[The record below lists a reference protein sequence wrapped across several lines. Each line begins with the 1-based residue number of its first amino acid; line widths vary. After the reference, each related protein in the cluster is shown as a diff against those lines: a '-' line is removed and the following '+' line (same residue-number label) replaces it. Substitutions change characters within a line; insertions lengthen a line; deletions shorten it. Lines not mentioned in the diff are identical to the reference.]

1 MFNHILV
8 SSALWTAT
16 GAGLMFWGLSQTYP
30 SPSKFYGFGA
40 GAIASTIGVILSY
53 PAMKKTERG
62 VLRQETQDTI
72 FDIGEAAII
81 ERYKQAVF
89 PSPRMPDLNIYNHVL
104 SLFPDQETEDKPPI
118 VPFNS
123 ILDRGV
129 GICLFGDSGSGKSSA
144 AKYLIGL
151 ASQGSE
157 IKLIVCDPHFDGGG
171 DWGPDTLII
180 DDYDLILRTL
190 RASLDELDRRKAQ
203 RKQGVKSFP
212 KLVFIWDE
220 WPSVRVA
227 AKRAKLDICEE
238 AVIRLGSE
246 CRKYD
251 MLSIFCSQSGNT
263 KAMGLEGMGDFL
275 QNFSLIRLG
284 KISTKHAKNLPDQ
297 RVLSCLQTAG
307 YPCLVDDDLSVHPTH
322 GNYQQFKNGQPPQN
336 LLPVRTVPITLD
348 EILGDA
354 EPVYR
359 SEETPKQSPATAT
372 TSPSFDIKKLDKKP
386 ESNQIINGVE
396 FLPEMIEILELAK
409 QNGELSIRQAYKSG
423 AGQRLKL
430 SSESTFLVF
439 EKFIEARLGKIEN
452 RQIGGAIQV
461 IFIPV

>member
-1 MFNHILV
+1 MSNPILV

-16 GAGLMFWGLSQTYP
+16 GAGLMFWGLSQPYP
-30 SPSKFYGFGA
+30 SPNKFYGFGA

-53 PAMKKTERG
+53 PAMKQTERT
-62 VLRQETQDTI
+62 VLRQDTADQI

-89 PSPRMPDLNIYNHVL
+89 PTPRMPDMNIYNHVL
-104 SLFPDQETEDKPPI
+104 GMFPEEQAIDSPPI

-157 IKLIVCDPHFDGGG
+157 IKLIVCDPHYDGGG
-171 DWGPDTLII
+171 DWGNDTLII
-180 DDYDLILRTL
+180 DDYDLILRCL
-190 RASLDELDRRKAQ
+190 RASLVELDRRKAQ

-284 KISTKHAKNLPDQ
+284 KISIKHAKNLPDQ
-297 RVLSCLQTAG
+297 RVLNCLQTAG
-307 YPCLVDDDLSVHPTH
+307 YPCLVDDDLSIHPTH
-322 GNYQQFKNGQPPQN
+322 GNYQQFKNGQPPLN

-348 EILGDA
+348 EILGD
-354 EPVYR
+354 EISVER
-359 SEETPKQSPATAT
+359 EQEKPKSSQ
-372 TSPSFDIKKLDKKP
+372 TSPSFDIRKLEKKP
-386 ESNQIINGVE
+386 ENNSNPDDINRRKFE
-396 FLPEMIEILELAK
+396 AITSYCQRK
-409 QNGELSIRQAYKSG
+409 GETTARKIQQGKLLSDEYKLDSNFIKYALDMLSEQG
-423 AGQRLKL
+423 LITLDK
-430 SSESTFLVF
+430 SSEDWIVCWVV
-439 EKFIEARLGKIEN
+439 G
-452 RQIGGAIQV
+452 
-461 IFIPV
+461 

>member
-1 MFNHILV
+1 MVNPILI

-16 GAGLMFWGLSQTYP
+16 GTLGMVWGLSQPYP
-30 SPSKFYGFGA
+30 SPNKFYGFGM
-40 GAIASTIGVILSY
+40 GALAASIGCFLSY
-53 PAMKKTERG
+53 PAMKRSERST
-62 VLRQETQDTI
+62 LRQDTADAV
-72 FDIGEAAII
+72 FDIGEAAVI
-81 ERYKQAVF
+81 ERYKQIAF
-89 PSPRMPDLNIYNHVL
+89 PSPRMPDLNIHNHILGMMPEDV
-104 SLFPDQETEDKPPI
+104 QEVEDKPPI
-118 VPFNS
+118 IPFDS

-157 IKLIVCDPHFDGGG
+157 IKLIVCDPHYDGGG
-171 DWGPDTLII
+171 DWGNDTLII
-180 DDYDLILRTL
+180 DDYPTILKCL
-190 RASLDELDRRKAQ
+190 QWSLNELDRRKSL
-203 RKQGVKSFP
+203 RKQGVKQFP

-284 KISTKHAKNLPDQ
+284 KISVKHAKNLPDQ
-297 RVLSCLQTAG
+297 RVLNCLQSVG

-322 GNYQQFKNGQPPQN
+322 GNYQQFKNGQPPLN

-348 EILGDA
+348 ELLGEQA
-354 EPVYR
+354 YVEREP
-359 SEETPKQSPATAT
+359 STPKQPPKASPN
-372 TSPSFDIKKLDKKP
+372 SPSFDIRKLEKKP
-386 ESNQIINGVE
+386 ENDSNPDDRFMQI
-396 FLPEMIEILELAK
+396 LAFCK
-409 QNGELSIRQAYKSG
+409 GKDSVSVRDIQRSSIGRD
-423 AGQRLKL
+423 L
-430 SSESTFLVF
+430 SSDAVKYAFQWLVDRGYGTIS
-439 EKFIEARLGKIEN
+439 EEQTRGSVSV
-452 RQIGGAIQV
+452 R
-461 IFIPV
+461 FIPN

>member
-1 MFNHILV
+1 MSNLLSI
-8 SSALWTAT
+8 SSALWLGT
-16 GAGLMFWGLSQTYP
+16 GTLGAIWGLSHPYP
-30 SPSKFYGFGA
+30 SPNKFYGFGVGALA
-40 GAIASTIGVILSY
+40 GIIGTVLSY
-53 PAMKKTERG
+53 PAMKRSERKII
-62 VLRQETQDTI
+62 RQDTADQI
-72 FDIGEAAII
+72 FDIGEAAIV

-89 PSPRMPDLNIYNHVL
+89 PSPKMPDLNIYNHVL
-104 SLFPDQETEDKPPI
+104 SLFPEQETEDRPPI
-118 VPFNS
+118 VPFDS

-157 IKLIVCDPHFDGGG
+157 IKLIVADPHFDGGG
-171 DWGPDTLII
+171 DWGGDTLII
-180 DDYDLILRTL
+180 DDYDLILKTL

-203 RKQGVKSFP
+203 RKQGIKQFS

-227 AKRAKLDICEE
+227 AKNAKSNICEE

-246 CRKYD
+246 CRKYE

-297 RVLSCLQTAG
+297 RVLNCLQNTG

-322 GNYQQFKNGQPPQN
+322 GNYQQFRNGQPPQN
-336 LLPVRTVPITLD
+336 LLPVRTIPITLD
-348 EILGDA
+348 EILGD
-354 EPVYR
+354 EISVER
-359 SEETPKQSPATAT
+359 EQETPKQSPKTSVP
-372 TSPSFDIKKLDKKP
+372 SPSFDIKKLVKKP
-386 ESNQIINGVE
+386 ENDSNPDDKFMQI
-396 FLPEMIEILELAK
+396 LAFCQGK
-409 QNGELSIRQAYKSG
+409 ESVSVRDV
-423 AGQRLKL
+423 QRSSVGRDL
-430 SSESTFLVF
+430 SSDAIKYGF
-439 EKFIEARLGKIEN
+439 EWLEN
-452 RQIGGAIQV
+452 NGYGTVTKEQTGGTV
-461 IFIPV
+461 RVSFTPF

>member
-1 MFNHILV
+1 MFNPILI

-16 GAGLMFWGLSQTYP
+16 GAVGMFWGLSQPYP
-30 SPSKFYGFGA
+30 SANKFYGFGM

-62 VLRQETQDTI
+62 VLRQDTADQI

-89 PSPRMPDLNIYNHVL
+89 PSPKMPDLNIYNHVL
-104 SLFPDQETEDKPPI
+104 GMFPDEQAIDSPPI

-157 IKLIVCDPHFDGGG
+157 IKLIVADPHFDGGG
-171 DWGPDTLII
+171 DWGQDTLII
-180 DDYDLILRTL
+180 DDYQMILKTL
-190 RASLDELDRRKAQ
+190 RAALDELDNRKVQ
-203 RKQGVKSFP
+203 RKQGVKQFP

-284 KISTKHAKNLPDQ
+284 KISIKHAKNLPDQ
-297 RVLSCLQTAG
+297 RVLSCLQNTG

-322 GNYQQFKNGQPPQN
+322 GNYTQFKNGQPPQN
-336 LLPVRTVPITLD
+336 LLPVRTVPVSLD
-348 EILGDA
+348 EILGERITTRPES
-354 EPVYR
+354 EP
-359 SEETPKQSPATAT
+359 PKQPPKSSQP
-372 TSPSFDIKKLDKKP
+372 SPSFDIRKLDKKP
-386 ESNQIINGVE
+386 ENDSNPDDKFMQI
-396 FLPEMIEILELAK
+396 LAFCQGK
-409 QNGELSIRQAYKSG
+409 ESVSVRDIQRATVG
-423 AGQRLKL
+423 ANL
-430 SSESTFLVF
+430 SSDAVKYAF
-439 EKFIEARLGKIEN
+439 EWLENNGFGTVTIEN
-452 RQIGGAIQV
+452 GRGGTRV
-461 IFIPV
+461 LFTPN

>member
-1 MFNHILV
+1 MSNLTI
-8 SSALWTAT
+8 SSAIWLGT
-16 GAGLMFWGLSQTYP
+16 GTLGAIWGLSQPYP
-30 SPSKFYGFGA
+30 SPNKFYGFGV
-40 GAIASTIGVILSY
+40 GAIAGIIGTSLTY
-53 PAMKKTERG
+53 PAMKSSERTII
-62 VLRQETQDTI
+62 RQDTCDQI

-89 PSPRMPDLNIYNHVL
+89 PSPKMPDLNIYNHVL
-104 SLFPDQETEDKPPI
+104 GMFPEQETEDRPPI
-118 VPFNS
+118 IPFDS

-151 ASQGSE
+151 ASQGTE
-157 IKLIVCDPHFDGGG
+157 IKLIVADPHYDGSG
-171 DWGPDTLII
+171 DWGNDTLII
-180 DDYDLILRTL
+180 DDYDLILKTL
-190 RASLDELDRRKAQ
+190 RAALDELDNRKKL
-203 RKQGVKSFP
+203 RKQGVKQFP

-284 KISTKHAKNLPDQ
+284 KISIKHAKNLPDQ

-307 YPCLVDDDLSVHPTH
+307 YPCLVDDDLSIHPTH
-322 GNYQQFKNGQPPQN
+322 GNYTQFRNGQPPQN
-336 LLPVRTVPITLD
+336 LLPVRTIPITLD

-359 SEETPKQSPATAT
+359 SEETPKQPPKTAT
-372 TSPSFDIKKLDKKP
+372 TSPSFDIRKLDKKTENDSNP
-386 ESNQIINGVE
+386 DDKFMQILAFCQGKESVSVRDIQRSSIGSN
-396 FLPEMIEILELAK
+396 
-409 QNGELSIRQAYKSG
+409 LSADAVKY
-423 AGQRLKL
+423 AFQRLEEMGHGTVA
-430 SSESTFLVF
+430 SE
-439 EKFIEARLGKIEN
+439 R
-452 RQIGGAIQV
+452 IGGSV
-461 IFIPV
+461 RVSFTPF

>member
-1 MFNHILV
+1 MSNLTI
-8 SSALWTAT
+8 SSAIWLGT
-16 GAGLMFWGLSQTYP
+16 GTLGAIWGLSQPYP
-30 SPSKFYGFGA
+30 SPNKFYGFGV
-40 GAIASTIGVILSY
+40 GAIAGIIGTSLTY
-53 PAMKKTERG
+53 PAMKSSERTII
-62 VLRQETQDTI
+62 RQDTSDRI
-72 FDIGEAAII
+72 FDIGEAAVI

-89 PSPRMPDLNIYNHVL
+89 PSPKMPDLNIYNHVL
-104 SLFPDQETEDKPPI
+104 GMFPGEEPEDKPPI
-118 VPFNS
+118 VAFNS

-157 IKLIVCDPHFDGGG
+157 IKLIVADPHFDGGN

-180 DDYDLILRTL
+180 DDYDLILKTL
-190 RASLDELDRRKAQ
+190 RASLDELDNRKKL
-203 RKQGVKSFP
+203 RKQGVKQFS
-212 KLVFIWDE
+212 KLVFIFDE

-227 AKRAKLDICEE
+227 AKNAKSNICEE

-284 KISTKHAKNLPDQ
+284 KISIKHAKNLPDQ
-297 RVLSCLQTAG
+297 RVLNCLQNTG
-307 YPCLVDDDLSVHPTH
+307 YPCLVDDDLSIHPTH
-322 GNYQQFKNGQPPQN
+322 GNYTQFKNGQPPQN

-348 EILGDA
+348 EILEDT

-359 SEETPKQSPATAT
+359 SEETPKQPPKTAT
-372 TSPSFDIKKLDKKP
+372 TSPSFDIRKLVKKP
-386 ESNQIINGVE
+386 DSNQIINGVE

-452 RQIGGAIQV
+452 RQIGGANQV

>member
-1 MFNHILV
+1 MSDPLTI
-8 SSALWTAT
+8 SSLLWTAT
-16 GAGLMFWGLSQTYP
+16 GAGLMCWGISQPYP
-30 SPSKFYGFGA
+30 SPNKFYGFGA
-40 GAIASTIGVILSY
+40 GAIASTIGTVLSY
-53 PAMKKTERG
+53 PAMKRSERK
-62 VLRQETQDTI
+62 VIRQDTSDRI

-89 PSPRMPDLNIYNHVL
+89 PTPRMPDLNIYNHVL
-104 SLFPDQETEDKPPI
+104 GLFPEQETEDRPPV

-157 IKLIVCDPHFDGGG
+157 IKLIVCDPHFDGGN

-180 DDYDLILRTL
+180 DDYDLILKTL
-190 RASLDELDRRKAQ
+190 RAALDELDRRKAQ
-203 RKQGVKSFP
+203 RKQGVKQFS
-212 KLVFIWDE
+212 KLVFIFDE

-227 AKRAKLDICEE
+227 AKNAKSNICEE

-246 CRKYD
+246 CRKYE

-297 RVLSCLQTAG
+297 RVLSCLQTAA
-307 YPCLVDDDLSVHPTH
+307 YPCLVDDDLSIHPTH
-322 GNYQQFKNGQPPQN
+322 GNYTQFKNGQPPQN
-336 LLPVRTVPITLD
+336 LLPVRTIPVSLE
-348 EILGDA
+348 EILGDKVSV
-354 EPVYR
+354 ER
-359 SEETPKQSPATAT
+359 ETETPKQPPKTAT
-372 TSPSFDIKKLDKKP
+372 TSPSFDIRKLDKTP
-386 ESNQIINGVE
+386 ENNSNSDDINRRKFE
-396 FLPEMIEILELAK
+396 AIANYCQRK
-409 QNGELSIRQAYKSG
+409 GETTVRKIQQGKLLSDDYKLDSNFIKYALDMLSEQG
-423 AGQRLKL
+423 LITLNK
-430 SSESTFLVF
+430 SSEDWIVCWVV
-439 EKFIEARLGKIEN
+439 G
-452 RQIGGAIQV
+452 
-461 IFIPV
+461 

>member
-1 MFNHILV
+1 MSNLTI
-8 SSALWTAT
+8 SSAIWLGT
-16 GAGLMFWGLSQTYP
+16 GTLGAIWGLSQPYP
-30 SPSKFYGFGA
+30 SPNKFYGFGVGALA
-40 GAIASTIGVILSY
+40 GIIGTSLTY
-53 PAMKKTERG
+53 PAMKSSERTII
-62 VLRQETQDTI
+62 RQDTSDRI
-72 FDIGEAAII
+72 FDIGEAAVI

-89 PSPRMPDLNIYNHVL
+89 PSPKMPDLNIYNHVL
-104 SLFPDQETEDKPPI
+104 GMFPGEEPEDKPPI
-118 VPFNS
+118 VAFNS

-157 IKLIVCDPHFDGGG
+157 IKLIVADPHFDGGN

-180 DDYDLILRTL
+180 DDYDLILKTL
-190 RASLDELDRRKAQ
+190 RASLDELDNRKKL
-203 RKQGVKSFP
+203 RKQGVKQFS
-212 KLVFIWDE
+212 KLVFIFDE

-227 AKRAKLDICEE
+227 AKNAKSNICEE

-284 KISTKHAKNLPDQ
+284 KISIKHAKNLPDQ
-297 RVLSCLQTAG
+297 RVLNCLQNTG
-307 YPCLVDDDLSVHPTH
+307 YPCLVDDDLSIHPTH
-322 GNYQQFKNGQPPQN
+322 GNYTQFKNGQPPQN

-348 EILGDA
+348 EILEDT

-359 SEETPKQSPATAT
+359 SEETPKQPPKTAT
-372 TSPSFDIKKLDKKP
+372 TSPSFDIRKLVKKP
-386 ESNQIINGVE
+386 DSNQIINGVE

-452 RQIGGAIQV
+452 RQIGGANQV

>member
-1 MFNHILV
+1 MSNLTI
-8 SSALWTAT
+8 SSAIWLGT
-16 GAGLMFWGLSQTYP
+16 GTLGAIWGLSQPYP
-30 SPSKFYGFGA
+30 SPNKFYGFGV
-40 GAIASTIGVILSY
+40 GAIAGIIGTSLTY
-53 PAMKKTERG
+53 PAMKSSERTII
-62 VLRQETQDTI
+62 RQDTCDQI

-89 PSPRMPDLNIYNHVL
+89 PSPKMPDLNIYNHVL
-104 SLFPDQETEDKPPI
+104 GMFPEQETEDRPPI
-118 VPFNS
+118 IPFDS

-151 ASQGSE
+151 ASQGTE
-157 IKLIVCDPHFDGGG
+157 IKLIVADPHYDGSG
-171 DWGPDTLII
+171 DWGNDTLII
-180 DDYDLILRTL
+180 DDYDLILKTL
-190 RASLDELDRRKAQ
+190 RAALDELDNRKKL
-203 RKQGVKSFP
+203 RKQGVKQFP

-297 RVLSCLQTAG
+297 RVLNCLQNTG

-322 GNYQQFKNGQPPQN
+322 GNYQQFKNGQPPLN
-336 LLPVRTVPITLD
+336 LLPVRTIPITLD

-359 SEETPKQSPATAT
+359 SEETPKQPPTTAT
-372 TSPSFDIKKLDKKP
+372 TSPSFDISKLKKTP
-386 ESNQIINGVE
+386 ESNQVINGVE
-396 FLPEMIEILELAK
+396 LQPEWLSIYELAK
-409 QNGELSIRQAYKSG
+409 QNGILSTRDLCRSG
-423 AGQRLKL
+423 IGQRLKL
-430 SSESTFLVF
+430 NSQTARYIFDKLQDASLGTVSENNGSCTFTVS
-439 EKFIEARLGKIEN
+439 
-452 RQIGGAIQV
+452 
-461 IFIPV
+461 

>member
-1 MFNHILV
+1 MSNPLII
-8 SSALWTAT
+8 SSALWIGT
-16 GAGLMFWGLSQTYP
+16 GTIGMLWGLSQPYP
-30 SPSKFYGFGA
+30 SPNKFYGFGM

-53 PAMKKTERG
+53 PAMKRTERK
-62 VLRQETQDTI
+62 VIRQDTADQI

-89 PSPRMPDLNIYNHVL
+89 PSPKMPDLNIYNHVL
-104 SLFPDQETEDKPPI
+104 GMFPDEQAIDSPPI

-157 IKLIVCDPHFDGGG
+157 IKLIVADPHFDGGG
-171 DWGPDTLII
+171 DWGQDTLII
-180 DDYDLILRTL
+180 DDYQMILKTL
-190 RASLDELDRRKAQ
+190 RAALDELDRRKKL

-246 CRKYD
+246 CRKYE

-284 KISTKHAKNLPDQ
+284 KISIKHAKNLPDQ
-297 RVLSCLQTAG
+297 RVLSCLQSAG
-307 YPCLVDDDLSVHPTH
+307 YPCLVDDDLSIHPTH
-322 GNYQQFKNGQPPQN
+322 GNYQQFKNGQPPLN
-336 LLPVRTVPITLD
+336 LLPVRTIPVSLE
-348 EILGDA
+348 EILGA
-354 EPVYR
+354 R
-359 SEETPKQSPATAT
+359 ITA
-372 TSPSFDIKKLDKKP
+372 KP
-386 ESNQIINGVE
+386 ESKPKTQSMSFDLSKPPEPTKSEYPNLSNEQQRIVKFVE
-396 FLPEMIEILELAK
+396 KQGGECKLNDILKGMTITVDGERWTKENYTHSLYYIESK
-409 QNGELSIRQAYKSG
+409 GY
-423 AGQRLKL
+423 LKL
-430 SSESTFLVF
+430 RVEGETIWVSLSV
-439 EKFIEARLGKIEN
+439 
-452 RQIGGAIQV
+452 
-461 IFIPV
+461 

>member
-1 MFNHILV
+1 MFNPILI

-16 GAGLMFWGLSQTYP
+16 GAAGMFWGLSQPYP
-30 SPSKFYGFGA
+30 SPNKFYGFGA

-53 PAMKKTERG
+53 PAMKRNERG
-62 VLRQETQDTI
+62 VLRQDTADQI

-89 PSPRMPDLNIYNHVL
+89 PSPKMPDLNIYNHVL
-104 SLFPDQETEDKPPI
+104 SLFPEQETEDKPPI

-157 IKLIVCDPHFDGGG
+157 IKLIVADPHYDGGG
-171 DWGPDTLII
+171 DWGKDTLIV
-180 DDYDLILRTL
+180 DDYDLILKCL
-190 RASLDELDRRKAQ
+190 RAALDELDRRKVQ
-203 RKQGVKSFP
+203 RKQGVKQFP

-284 KISTKHAKNLPDQ
+284 KISIKHAKNLPDQ
-297 RVLSCLQTAG
+297 RVLSCLQNTG
-307 YPCLVDDDLSVHPTH
+307 YPCLVDDDLSIHPTH
-322 GNYQQFKNGQPPQN
+322 GNYTQFKNGQPPLN
-336 LLPVRTVPITLD
+336 LLPVRTIPITLD
-348 EILGDA
+348 EILGDG

-359 SEETPKQSPATAT
+359 
-372 TSPSFDIKKLDKKP
+372 
-386 ESNQIINGVE
+386 
-396 FLPEMIEILELAK
+396 
-409 QNGELSIRQAYKSG
+409 
-423 AGQRLKL
+423 
-430 SSESTFLVF
+430 
-439 EKFIEARLGKIEN
+439 
-452 RQIGGAIQV
+452 
-461 IFIPV
+461 

>member
-1 MFNHILV
+1 MSNLTI
-8 SSALWTAT
+8 SSAIWLGT
-16 GAGLMFWGLSQTYP
+16 GTLGAIWGLSQPYP
-30 SPSKFYGFGA
+30 SPNKFYGFGV
-40 GAIASTIGVILSY
+40 GAIAGIIGTSLTY
-53 PAMKKTERG
+53 PAMKSSERTII
-62 VLRQETQDTI
+62 RQDTCDQI

-89 PSPRMPDLNIYNHVL
+89 PSPKMPDLNIYNHVL
-104 SLFPDQETEDKPPI
+104 GMFPEQETEDRPPI
-118 VPFNS
+118 IPFDS

-151 ASQGSE
+151 ASQGTE
-157 IKLIVCDPHFDGGG
+157 IKLIVADPHYDGSG
-171 DWGPDTLII
+171 DWGNDTLII
-180 DDYDLILRTL
+180 DDYDLILKTL
-190 RASLDELDRRKAQ
+190 RAALDELDNRKKL
-203 RKQGVKSFP
+203 RKQGVKQFP

-263 KAMGLEGMGDFL
+263 KAMGLEGVGDFL

-297 RVLSCLQTAG
+297 RVLSCLQNTG

-322 GNYQQFKNGQPPQN
+322 GNYTQFRNGQPPQN

-348 EILGDA
+348 EILGD
-354 EPVYR
+354 EIYVER
-359 SEETPKQSPATAT
+359 EQETPKQPPTTAT
-372 TSPSFDIKKLDKKP
+372 PSPSFDIRKLVKKP
-386 ESNQIINGVE
+386 ENNSNPDDKFMQI
-396 FLPEMIEILELAK
+396 LAFCQGK
-409 QNGELSIRQAYKSG
+409 ESVSVRDIQRATVG
-423 AGQRLKL
+423 ANL
-430 SSESTFLVF
+430 SSDAIKYAF
-439 EKFIEARLGKIEN
+439 EWLEN
-452 RQIGGAIQV
+452 NGFGTVKTEQIGGSVRVSFVAN
-461 IFIPV
+461 

>member
-1 MFNHILV
+1 MSSYLTI
-8 SSALWTAT
+8 SSALWITT
-16 GAGLMFWGLSQTYP
+16 GTMGMFWGLSQPYP
-30 SPSKFYGFGA
+30 SPNKIYGFTA
-40 GAIASTIGVILSY
+40 GAIASTIGTILSY
-53 PAMKKTERG
+53 PAMKKTERT
-62 VLRQETQDTI
+62 VIRQDTSDTI

-89 PSPRMPDLNIYNHVL
+89 PTPRMPDLNIYNHVL
-104 SLFPDQETEDKPPI
+104 GLFPEQETEDRPPV

-157 IKLIVCDPHFDGGG
+157 IKLIVCDPHFDGGN

-180 DDYDLILRTL
+180 DDYDLILKTL
-190 RASLDELDRRKAQ
+190 RAALDELDRRKAQ
-203 RKQGVKSFP
+203 RKQGVKQFS
-212 KLVFIWDE
+212 KLVFIFDE

-227 AKRAKLDICEE
+227 AKNAKSNICEE

-246 CRKYD
+246 CRKYE

-297 RVLSCLQTAG
+297 RVLSCLQTAA
-307 YPCLVDDDLSVHPTH
+307 YPCLVDDDLSIHPTH
-322 GNYQQFKNGQPPQN
+322 GNYTQFKNGQPPQN
-336 LLPVRTVPITLD
+336 LLPVRTIPVSLE
-348 EILGDA
+348 EILGDKVSV
-354 EPVYR
+354 ER
-359 SEETPKQSPATAT
+359 ETETPKQPPKTAT
-372 TSPSFDIKKLDKKP
+372 TSPSFDIRKLDKTP
-386 ESNQIINGVE
+386 ENNSNSDDINRRKFE
-396 FLPEMIEILELAK
+396 AIANYCQRK
-409 QNGELSIRQAYKSG
+409 GETTVRKIQQGKLLSDDYKLDSNFIKYALDMLSEQG
-423 AGQRLKL
+423 LITLNK
-430 SSESTFLVF
+430 SSEDWIVCWVV
-439 EKFIEARLGKIEN
+439 G
-452 RQIGGAIQV
+452 
-461 IFIPV
+461 

>member
-1 MFNHILV
+1 MSNLTI
-8 SSALWTAT
+8 SSAIWLGT
-16 GAGLMFWGLSQTYP
+16 GTLGAIWGLSQPYP
-30 SPSKFYGFGA
+30 SPNKFYGFGV
-40 GAIASTIGVILSY
+40 GAIAGIIGTSLTY
-53 PAMKKTERG
+53 PAMKSSERTII
-62 VLRQETQDTI
+62 RQETQDTI

-89 PSPRMPDLNIYNHVL
+89 PTPRMPDLNIYNHVL
-104 SLFPDQETEDKPPI
+104 GMFPEQEIEDKPPI
-118 VPFNS
+118 IPFDS

-157 IKLIVCDPHFDGGG
+157 IKLIVADPHFDGGG
-171 DWGPDTLII
+171 DWGNDTLII
-180 DDYDLILRTL
+180 DDYDLILKTL
-190 RASLDELDRRKAQ
+190 RAALDELDNRKKL

-212 KLVFIWDE
+212 KLVFIFDE

-284 KISTKHAKNLPDQ
+284 KISIKHAKNLPDQ
-297 RVLSCLQTAG
+297 RVLSCLQNTG

-322 GNYQQFKNGQPPQN
+322 GNYTQFKNGQPPQN
-336 LLPVRTVPITLD
+336 LLPVRTVPVSLD
-348 EILGDA
+348 EILGERITTRPES
-354 EPVYR
+354 EP
-359 SEETPKQSPATAT
+359 PKQPPKSSQP
-372 TSPSFDIKKLDKKP
+372 SPSFDIRKLDKKP
-386 ESNQIINGVE
+386 ENDSNPDDKFMQ
-396 FLPEMIEILELAK
+396 ILEFCKGKESVSVRDIQRATV
-409 QNGELSIRQAYKSG
+409 G
-423 AGQRLKL
+423 ANL
-430 SSESTFLVF
+430 SSDAIKYAF
-439 EKFIEARLGKIEN
+439 EWLEN
-452 RQIGGAIQV
+452 NGFGTVKTEQIGGSVRVSFVAN
-461 IFIPV
+461 

>member
-1 MFNHILV
+1 MSNPLII
-8 SSALWTAT
+8 SSALWIGT
-16 GAGLMFWGLSQTYP
+16 GTIGMLWGLSQPYP
-30 SPSKFYGFGA
+30 SPNKFYGFGM

-53 PAMKKTERG
+53 PAMKRTERK
-62 VLRQETQDTI
+62 VIRQDTADQI

-89 PSPRMPDLNIYNHVL
+89 PIPRMPDMNIYNHVL
-104 SLFPDQETEDKPPI
+104 GMFPEQEVEDRPPI
-118 VPFNS
+118 VPFDS

-157 IKLIVCDPHFDGGG
+157 IKLIVADPHYDGGG
-171 DWGPDTLII
+171 DWGNDTLII
-180 DDYDLILRTL
+180 DDYDLILKCL
-190 RASLDELDRRKAQ
+190 RASLDELDRRKVQ

-220 WPSVRVA
+220 WPSVRVS

-284 KISTKHAKNLPDQ
+284 KIPDQ
-297 RVLSCLQTAG
+297 RVLNCLQNAG
-307 YPCLVDDDLSVHPTH
+307 YPCLVDDDLSIHPTH
-322 GNYQQFKNGQPPQN
+322 GNYQQFKNGQPPLN
-336 LLPVRTVPITLD
+336 LLPVRTIPVSLE
-348 EILGDA
+348 EILGA
-354 EPVYR
+354 R
-359 SEETPKQSPATAT
+359 ITA
-372 TSPSFDIKKLDKKP
+372 KP
-386 ESNQIINGVE
+386 ESKPKTQSMSFDLSKPPEPTKSEYPNLSNEQQRIVKFVE
-396 FLPEMIEILELAK
+396 KQGGECKLNDILKGMTITVDGERWTKENYTHSLYYIESK
-409 QNGELSIRQAYKSG
+409 GY
-423 AGQRLKL
+423 LKL
-430 SSESTFLVF
+430 RVEGETIWVSLSV
-439 EKFIEARLGKIEN
+439 
-452 RQIGGAIQV
+452 
-461 IFIPV
+461 

>member
-1 MFNHILV
+1 MSNPLLL

-16 GAGLMFWGLSQTYP
+16 GAGLMCWGLSQPYP
-30 SPSKFYGFGA
+30 SPNKFYGFGA
-40 GAIASTIGVILSY
+40 GAIASTIGTILSY
-53 PAMKKTERG
+53 PAMKKTERT
-62 VLRQETQDTI
+62 VLRQDTADQI

-89 PSPRMPDLNIYNHVL
+89 PSPKMPDLNIYNHVL
-104 SLFPDQETEDKPPI
+104 GMFPGQETEDRPPI
-118 VPFNS
+118 VAFNS

-157 IKLIVCDPHFDGGG
+157 IKLIVCDPHFDGGE
-171 DWGPDTLII
+171 DWGPNTLII
-180 DDYDLILRTL
+180 DDYDLILKCL
-190 RASLDELDRRKAQ
+190 RASLDELDNRKKL

-212 KLVFIWDE
+212 KLVFIFDE

-284 KISTKHAKNLPDQ
+284 KISIKHAKNLPDQ
-297 RVLSCLQTAG
+297 RVLNCLQNTG
-307 YPCLVDDDLSVHPTH
+307 YPCLVDDDLSIHPTH
-322 GNYQQFKNGQPPQN
+322 GNYTQFKNGQPPQN

-348 EILGDA
+348 EILGD
-354 EPVYR
+354 EIYVER
-359 SEETPKQSPATAT
+359 EQETPKQSPKSSQP
-372 TSPSFDIKKLDKKP
+372 SPSFDIRKLVKKP
-386 ESNQIINGVE
+386 ENNSNPDDKFMQI
-396 FLPEMIEILELAK
+396 LAFCQGK
-409 QNGELSIRQAYKSG
+409 ESVSVRDIQRATVG
-423 AGQRLKL
+423 ANL
-430 SSESTFLVF
+430 SSDAIKYAF
-439 EKFIEARLGKIEN
+439 EWLENNGFGTVTIEN
-452 RQIGGAIQV
+452 GRGGTRV
-461 IFIPV
+461 LFTPN

>member
-1 MFNHILV
+1 MSNPLLI
-8 SSALWTAT
+8 SSALWITT
-16 GAGLMFWGLSQTYP
+16 GTVGMFWGLSQPYP
-30 SPSKFYGFGA
+30 SPNKFYGFGM
-40 GAIASTIGVILSY
+40 GAIASTIGTILSY
-53 PAMKKTERG
+53 PAMKKTERT
-62 VLRQETQDTI
+62 VIRQDTSDTI
-72 FDIGEAAII
+72 FDIGEAAVI

-89 PSPRMPDLNIYNHVL
+89 PTPRMPDLNIYNHVL
-104 SLFPDQETEDKPPI
+104 GMFPEQEVEDRPPI

-157 IKLIVCDPHFDGGG
+157 IKLIVADPHFDGGG

-180 DDYDLILRTL
+180 DDYDLILKTL
-190 RASLDELDRRKAQ
+190 RAALDELDNRKKL
-203 RKQGVKSFP
+203 RKQGVKQFP

-246 CRKYD
+246 CRKYE

-284 KISTKHAKNLPDQ
+284 KISIKHAKNLPDQ
-297 RVLSCLQTAG
+297 RVLNCLQNTG

-322 GNYQQFKNGQPPQN
+322 GNYTQFRNGQPPLN
-336 LLPVRTVPITLD
+336 LLPVRTIPVSLD
-348 EILGDA
+348 EILGDKVSV
-354 EPVYR
+354 ER
-359 SEETPKQSPATAT
+359 ETETPKQPPKTAT
-372 TSPSFDIKKLDKKP
+372 TSPSFDIRKLDKTP
-386 ESNQIINGVE
+386 ENNSNSDDINRRKFE
-396 FLPEMIEILELAK
+396 AIANYCQRK
-409 QNGELSIRQAYKSG
+409 GETTVRKIQQGKLLSDDYKLDSNFIKYALDMLSDQG
-423 AGQRLKL
+423 LISLDK
-430 SSESTFLVF
+430 SSEDWIVCWVV
-439 EKFIEARLGKIEN
+439 G
-452 RQIGGAIQV
+452 
-461 IFIPV
+461 

>member
-1 MFNHILV
+1 MFNPILI

-16 GAGLMFWGLSQTYP
+16 GAVGMFWGLSQPYP
-30 SPSKFYGFGA
+30 SPNKFYGFGM

-62 VLRQETQDTI
+62 VLRQDTADQI

-89 PSPRMPDLNIYNHVL
+89 PSPKMPDLNIYNHVL
-104 SLFPDQETEDKPPI
+104 GMFPDEQAIDSPPI

-151 ASQGSE
+151 ASQGTE
-157 IKLIVCDPHFDGGG
+157 IKLIVCDPHFDGSG

-190 RASLDELDRRKAQ
+190 RASLDELDNRKKL

-284 KISTKHAKNLPDQ
+284 KISIKHAKNLPDQ
-297 RVLSCLQTAG
+297 RVLNCLQNTG

-322 GNYQQFKNGQPPQN
+322 GTYQQFRNGQPPLN
-336 LLPVRTVPITLD
+336 LLPVRTVPVSLD
-348 EILGDA
+348 EILGERITTRPES
-354 EPVYR
+354 EP
-359 SEETPKQSPATAT
+359 PKQTPQTSQ
-372 TSPSFDIKKLDKKP
+372 TSPSFDIRKLDKTP
-386 ESNQIINGVE
+386 ESNQVINGVE
-396 FLPEMIEILELAK
+396 LQPEWLSIYELAK
-409 QNGELSIRQAYKSG
+409 QNGILSTRDLCRSG
-423 AGQRLKL
+423 IGQRLKL
-430 SSESTFLVF
+430 NSQTARYIFDKLQDASLGTVSENNGSCTFTVS
-439 EKFIEARLGKIEN
+439 
-452 RQIGGAIQV
+452 
-461 IFIPV
+461 

>member
-1 MFNHILV
+1 MFNPILV

-16 GAGLMFWGLSQTYP
+16 GAIGMFWGLSQPYP
-30 SPSKFYGFGA
+30 SPNKFYGFGM

-53 PAMKKTERG
+53 PAMKQTERG
-62 VLRQETQDTI
+62 VLRQDTADQI

-89 PSPRMPDLNIYNHVL
+89 PSPKMPDLNIYNHVL
-104 SLFPDQETEDKPPI
+104 GMFPDEQAIDSPPI

-151 ASQGSE
+151 ASQGTE
-157 IKLIVCDPHFDGGG
+157 IKLIVADPHYDGSG
-171 DWGPDTLII
+171 DWGNDTLII

-190 RASLDELDRRKAQ
+190 RASLDELDRRKVQ
-203 RKQGVKSFP
+203 RKQGVKQFP

-284 KISTKHAKNLPDQ
+284 KISIKHAKNLPDQ
-297 RVLSCLQTAG
+297 RVLSCLQNTG
-307 YPCLVDDDLSVHPTH
+307 YPCLVDDDLSIHPTH
-322 GNYQQFKNGQPPQN
+322 GNYTQFKNGQPPQN
-336 LLPVRTVPITLD
+336 LLPVRTVPVSLD
-348 EILGDA
+348 EILGERITTRPES
-354 EPVYR
+354 EPPKQ
-359 SEETPKQSPATAT
+359 TPKTSQS
-372 TSPSFDIKKLDKKP
+372 SPSFDIRKLDKTP
-386 ESNQIINGVE
+386 ENNSNSDDINRRKFE
-396 FLPEMIEILELAK
+396 AIANYCQRK
-409 QNGELSIRQAYKSG
+409 GETTVRKIQQGKLLSDDYKLDSNFIKYALDMLSDQG
-423 AGQRLKL
+423 LISLDK
-430 SSESTFLVF
+430 SSEDWIVCWVV
-439 EKFIEARLGKIEN
+439 G
-452 RQIGGAIQV
+452 
-461 IFIPV
+461 

>member
-1 MFNHILV
+1 MFNPILI

-16 GAGLMFWGLSQTYP
+16 GAVGMFWGLSQPYP
-30 SPSKFYGFGA
+30 SANKFYGFGM

-62 VLRQETQDTI
+62 VLRQDTADQI

-89 PSPRMPDLNIYNHVL
+89 PSPKMPDLNIYNHVL
-104 SLFPDQETEDKPPI
+104 GMFPDEQAIDSPPI

-157 IKLIVCDPHFDGGG
+157 IKLIVADPHFDGGG
-171 DWGPDTLII
+171 DWGQDTLII
-180 DDYDLILRTL
+180 DDYQMILKTL
-190 RASLDELDRRKAQ
+190 RAALDELDRRKVQ
-203 RKQGVKSFP
+203 RKQGVKQFP

-284 KISTKHAKNLPDQ
+284 KISIKHAKNLPDQ
-297 RVLSCLQTAG
+297 RVLSCLQNTG

-322 GNYQQFKNGQPPQN
+322 GNYTQFKNGQPPQN
-336 LLPVRTVPITLD
+336 LLPVRTVPVSLD
-348 EILGDA
+348 EILGERITTRPES
-354 EPVYR
+354 EP
-359 SEETPKQSPATAT
+359 PKQPPKSSQP
-372 TSPSFDIKKLDKKP
+372 SPSFDIRKLDKKP
-386 ESNQIINGVE
+386 ENDSNPDDKFMQ
-396 FLPEMIEILELAK
+396 ILEFCKGKESVSVRDIQRATV
-409 QNGELSIRQAYKSG
+409 G
-423 AGQRLKL
+423 ANL
-430 SSESTFLVF
+430 SSDAIKYAFEWLENNGYGTVTTESG
-439 EKFIEARLGKIEN
+439 R
-452 RQIGGAIQV
+452 GGTRV
-461 IFIPV
+461 LFTPN

>member
-1 MFNHILV
+1 MSNLTI
-8 SSALWTAT
+8 SSAIWLGT
-16 GAGLMFWGLSQTYP
+16 GTLGAIWGLSQPYP
-30 SPSKFYGFGA
+30 SPNKFYGFGV
-40 GAIASTIGVILSY
+40 GAIAGIIGTSLTY
-53 PAMKKTERG
+53 PAMKSSERTII
-62 VLRQETQDTI
+62 RQDTCDQI

-89 PSPRMPDLNIYNHVL
+89 PSPKMPDLNIYNHVL
-104 SLFPDQETEDKPPI
+104 GMFPEQETEDRPPI
-118 VPFNS
+118 IPFDS

-151 ASQGSE
+151 ASQGTE
-157 IKLIVCDPHFDGGG
+157 IKLIVADPHYDGSG
-171 DWGPDTLII
+171 DWGNDTLII
-180 DDYDLILRTL
+180 DDYDLILKTL
-190 RASLDELDRRKAQ
+190 RAALDELDNRKKL
-203 RKQGVKSFP
+203 RKQGVKQFP

-297 RVLSCLQTAG
+297 RVLSCLQNTG

-322 GNYQQFKNGQPPQN
+322 GNYTQFKNGQPPQN
-336 LLPVRTVPITLD
+336 LLPVRTVPVSLD
-348 EILGDA
+348 EILGERITTRPES
-354 EPVYR
+354 EP
-359 SEETPKQSPATAT
+359 PKQPPKSSQP
-372 TSPSFDIKKLDKKP
+372 SPSFDIRKLDKKP
-386 ESNQIINGVE
+386 ENDSNPDDKFMQI
-396 FLPEMIEILELAK
+396 LAFCQGK
-409 QNGELSIRQAYKSG
+409 ESVSVRDIQRATVG
-423 AGQRLKL
+423 ANL
-430 SSESTFLVF
+430 SSDAIKYAF
-439 EKFIEARLGKIEN
+439 EWLEN
-452 RQIGGAIQV
+452 NGFGTVKTEQIGGSVRVSFVAN
-461 IFIPV
+461 

>member
-1 MFNHILV
+1 MSNPLII
-8 SSALWTAT
+8 SSALWIGT
-16 GAGLMFWGLSQTYP
+16 GTIGMLWGLSQPYP
-30 SPSKFYGFGA
+30 SPNKFYGFGM

-53 PAMKKTERG
+53 PAMKRTERK
-62 VLRQETQDTI
+62 VIRQDTADQI
-72 FDIGEAAII
+72 FDIGESAII

-89 PSPRMPDLNIYNHVL
+89 PSPKMPDLNIYNHVL
-104 SLFPDQETEDKPPI
+104 SLFPEQETEDKPPI

-157 IKLIVCDPHFDGGG
+157 IKLIVCDPHFDGGE
-171 DWGPDTLII
+171 DWGPNTLII
-180 DDYDLILRTL
+180 DDYDLILKCL
-190 RASLDELDRRKAQ
+190 RASLDELDNRKKL

-212 KLVFIWDE
+212 KLVFIFDE

-284 KISTKHAKNLPDQ
+284 KISIKHAKNLPDQ
-297 RVLSCLQTAG
+297 RVLNCLQNTG
-307 YPCLVDDDLSVHPTH
+307 YPCLVDDDLSIHPTH
-322 GNYQQFKNGQPPQN
+322 GNYTQFKNGQPPQN

-348 EILGDA
+348 EILGD
-354 EPVYR
+354 EIYVER
-359 SEETPKQSPATAT
+359 EQETPKQSPKSSQP
-372 TSPSFDIKKLDKKP
+372 SPSFDIRKLVKKP
-386 ESNQIINGVE
+386 ENNSNPDDKFMQI
-396 FLPEMIEILELAK
+396 LAFCQGK
-409 QNGELSIRQAYKSG
+409 ESVSVRDIQRATVG
-423 AGQRLKL
+423 ANL
-430 SSESTFLVF
+430 SSDAVKYAF
-439 EKFIEARLGKIEN
+439 EWLENNGFGTVTIEN
-452 RQIGGAIQV
+452 GRGGTRV
-461 IFIPV
+461 LFTPN

>member
-1 MFNHILV
+1 MSNLTI
-8 SSALWTAT
+8 SSALWLGT
-16 GAGLMFWGLSQTYP
+16 GTLGAIWGLSQPYP
-30 SPSKFYGFGA
+30 SPNKFYGFGV
-40 GAIASTIGVILSY
+40 GALAASIGTALTY
-53 PAMKKTERG
+53 PAMKKTERIII
-62 VLRQETQDTI
+62 RQDTSDQI

-89 PSPRMPDLNIYNHVL
+89 PSPKMPDLNIYNHVL
-104 SLFPDQETEDKPPI
+104 SLFPEQETEDRPPI

-157 IKLIVCDPHFDGGG
+157 IKLIVCDPHFDGGN
-171 DWGPDTLII
+171 DWGQDTLIV
-180 DDYDLILRTL
+180 DDYDLILKCL
-190 RASLDELDRRKAQ
+190 RASLDELDNRKKL
-203 RKQGVKSFP
+203 RKQGVKQFS
-212 KLVFIWDE
+212 KLVFIFDE

-227 AKRAKLDICEE
+227 AKNAKSNICEE

-297 RVLSCLQTAG
+297 RVLSCLQSAG
-307 YPCLVDDDLSVHPTH
+307 YPCLVDDDLSIHPTH
-322 GNYQQFKNGQPPQN
+322 GNYTQFKNGQPPQN

-348 EILGDA
+348 EILGD
-354 EPVYR
+354 EIYVER
-359 SEETPKQSPATAT
+359 EQEKPKQSPATAT

>member
-1 MFNHILV
+1 MSNLTI
-8 SSALWTAT
+8 SSALWLGT
-16 GAGLMFWGLSQTYP
+16 GTLGAIWGLSQPYP
-30 SPSKFYGFGA
+30 SPNKFYGFGVGALA
-40 GAIASTIGVILSY
+40 GIIGTSLTY
-53 PAMKKTERG
+53 PAMKSSERTII
-62 VLRQETQDTI
+62 RQETQDTI
-72 FDIGEAAII
+72 FDIGEAAVI

-89 PSPRMPDLNIYNHVL
+89 PSPKMPDLNIYNHVL
-104 SLFPDQETEDKPPI
+104 GMFPGQETEDKPPT

-157 IKLIVCDPHFDGGG
+157 IKLIVCDPHYDGGG
-171 DWGPDTLII
+171 DWGGDTLII

-190 RASLDELDRRKAQ
+190 RASLDELDNRKKL

-212 KLVFIWDE
+212 KLVFIFDE

-284 KISTKHAKNLPDQ
+284 KISIKHAKNLPDQ
-297 RVLSCLQTAG
+297 RILNCLQNTG

-322 GNYQQFKNGQPPQN
+322 GNYTQFKNGQPPQN
-336 LLPVRTVPITLD
+336 LLPVRTIPITLD

-359 SEETPKQSPATAT
+359 SEETPKQPPTTAT
-372 TSPSFDIKKLDKKP
+372 PSPGFDIRKLVKKP
-386 ESNQIINGVE
+386 ENNSNPDDKFMQ
-396 FLPEMIEILELAK
+396 ILEFCK
-409 QNGELSIRQAYKSG
+409 DKELVSVRDV
-423 AGQRLKL
+423 QRSTVGRNL
-430 SSESTFLVF
+430 SSDAIKYAFEWLENNGYGTVKTEQTGGTVRVTFTP
-439 EKFIEARLGKIEN
+439 I
-452 RQIGGAIQV
+452 
-461 IFIPV
+461 

>member
-1 MFNHILV
+1 MSNLTI
-8 SSALWTAT
+8 SSAIWLGT
-16 GAGLMFWGLSQTYP
+16 GTLGAIWGLSQPYP
-30 SPSKFYGFGA
+30 SPNKFYGFGV
-40 GAIASTIGVILSY
+40 GAIAGIIGTSLTY
-53 PAMKKTERG
+53 PAMKSSERTII
-62 VLRQETQDTI
+62 RQDTSDRI
-72 FDIGEAAII
+72 FDIGEAAVI

-89 PSPRMPDLNIYNHVL
+89 PSPKMPDLNIYNHVL
-104 SLFPDQETEDKPPI
+104 GMFPGEEPEDKPPI
-118 VPFNS
+118 VAFNS

-157 IKLIVCDPHFDGGG
+157 IKLIVADPHFDGGN

-180 DDYDLILRTL
+180 DDYDLILKTL
-190 RASLDELDRRKAQ
+190 RASLDELDNRKKL
-203 RKQGVKSFP
+203 RKQGVKQFS
-212 KLVFIWDE
+212 KLVFIFDE

-227 AKRAKLDICEE
+227 AKNAKSNICEE

-284 KISTKHAKNLPDQ
+284 KISIKHAKNLPDQ
-297 RVLSCLQTAG
+297 RVLNCLQNTG
-307 YPCLVDDDLSVHPTH
+307 YPCLVDDDLSIHPTH
-322 GNYQQFKNGQPPQN
+322 GNYTQFKNGQPPQN

-348 EILGDA
+348 EILEDT

-359 SEETPKQSPATAT
+359 SEETPKQPPKTAT
-372 TSPSFDIKKLDKKP
+372 TSPSFDIRKLVKKP
-386 ESNQIINGVE
+386 DSNQIINGVE

-423 AGQRLKL
+423 PGQRLKL

-452 RQIGGAIQV
+452 RQIGGANQV

>member
-1 MFNHILV
+1 MFNPILI

-16 GAGLMFWGLSQTYP
+16 GAGLMCWGLSQPYP
-30 SPSKFYGFGA
+30 SPNKFYGFGM

-53 PAMKKTERG
+53 PAMKRTERK
-62 VLRQETQDTI
+62 VIRQDTADQI

-89 PSPRMPDLNIYNHVL
+89 PIPRMPDMNIYNHVL
-104 SLFPDQETEDKPPI
+104 GMFPEQEVEDRPPI
-118 VPFNS
+118 VPFDS

-157 IKLIVCDPHFDGGG
+157 IKLIVADPHYDGGG
-171 DWGPDTLII
+171 DWGNDTLII
-180 DDYDLILRTL
+180 DDYDLILKCL
-190 RASLDELDRRKAQ
+190 RASLDELDRRKVQ

-220 WPSVRVA
+220 WPSVRVS

-284 KISTKHAKNLPDQ
+284 KISIKHAKNLPDQ
-297 RVLSCLQTAG
+297 RVLNCLQNAG
-307 YPCLVDDDLSVHPTH
+307 YPCLVDDDLSIHPTH
-322 GNYQQFKNGQPPQN
+322 GNYQQFKNGQPPLN
-336 LLPVRTVPITLD
+336 LLPVRTIPVSLE
-348 EILGDA
+348 EILGARITAKPESKPKTQSMSFDLSKPS
-354 EPVYR
+354 EPT
-359 SEETPKQSPATAT
+359 TPKQDSDNK
-372 TSPSFDIKKLDKKP
+372 FM
-386 ESNQIINGVE
+386 Q
-396 FLPEMIEILELAK
+396 ILEFCKGKESVSVRDIQRA
-409 QNGELSIRQAYKSG
+409 SVG
-423 AGQRLKL
+423 ANL
-430 SSESTFLVF
+430 SSDAIKYAF
-439 EKFIEARLGKIEN
+439 EWLENNGFGTVTIEN
-452 RQIGGAIQV
+452 GRGGTRV
-461 IFIPV
+461 LFTPN

>member
-1 MFNHILV
+1 MSSYLTI
-8 SSALWTAT
+8 SSALWITT
-16 GAGLMFWGLSQTYP
+16 GTMGMFWGLSQPYP
-30 SPSKFYGFGA
+30 SPNKIYGFTA
-40 GAIASTIGVILSY
+40 GAIASTIGTILSY
-53 PAMKKTERG
+53 PAMKKTERT
-62 VLRQETQDTI
+62 VIRQDTSDTI

-89 PSPRMPDLNIYNHVL
+89 PTPRMPDLNIYNHVL
-104 SLFPDQETEDKPPI
+104 GLFPEQETEDRPPV

-157 IKLIVCDPHFDGGG
+157 IKLIVCDPHFDGGN

-180 DDYDLILRTL
+180 DDYDLILKTL
-190 RASLDELDRRKAQ
+190 RAALDELDRRKAQ
-203 RKQGVKSFP
+203 RKQGVKQFS
-212 KLVFIWDE
+212 KLVFIFDE

-227 AKRAKLDICEE
+227 AKNAKSNICEE

-246 CRKYD
+246 CRKYE

-297 RVLSCLQTAG
+297 RVLSCLQTAA
-307 YPCLVDDDLSVHPTH
+307 YPCLVDDDLSIHPTH
-322 GNYQQFKNGQPPQN
+322 GNYTQFKNGQPPQN
-336 LLPVRTVPITLD
+336 LLPVRTIPVSLE
-348 EILGDA
+348 EILGDKVSV
-354 EPVYR
+354 ER
-359 SEETPKQSPATAT
+359 ETETPKQPPKTAT
-372 TSPSFDIKKLDKKP
+372 TSPSFDIRKLDKTP
-386 ESNQIINGVE
+386 ENNSNSDDINRRKFEAIANYCQRKGATTVRKIQQGK
-396 FLPEMIEILELAK
+396 L
-409 QNGELSIRQAYKSG
+409 LSDDYKLDSNFIKYALDMLSEQG
-423 AGQRLKL
+423 LITLNK
-430 SSESTFLVF
+430 SSEDWIVCWVV
-439 EKFIEARLGKIEN
+439 G
-452 RQIGGAIQV
+452 
-461 IFIPV
+461 

>member
-1 MFNHILV
+1 MSNPILI

-16 GAGLMFWGLSQTYP
+16 GTLGMFWGLSQPYP
-30 SPSKFYGFGA
+30 SPNKFYGFGM

-53 PAMKKTERG
+53 PAMKQTERG
-62 VLRQETQDTI
+62 VLRQDTADQI

-89 PSPRMPDLNIYNHVL
+89 PSPKMPDLNIYNHVL
-104 SLFPDQETEDKPPI
+104 SLFPEQETEDRPPT
-118 VPFNS
+118 VPFDS

-157 IKLIVCDPHFDGGG
+157 IKLIVCDPHYDGGG
-171 DWGPDTLII
+171 DWGPNTLII
-180 DDYDLILRTL
+180 DDYDLILKCL
-190 RASLDELDRRKAQ
+190 RASLDELDNRKKL
-203 RKQGVKSFP
+203 RKQGVKQFS

-297 RVLSCLQTAG
+297 RVLSCLQNTG

-322 GNYQQFKNGQPPQN
+322 GNYTQFKNGQPPQN
-336 LLPVRTVPITLD
+336 LLPVRTVPITLE

-359 SEETPKQSPATAT
+359 SEETPKQPPKTAT
-372 TSPSFDIKKLDKKP
+372 TSPSFDIRKLDKTP
-386 ESNQIINGVE
+386 ENNSNPNDINRRKFEAIANYCQKKGATSTRK
-396 FLPEMIEILELAK
+396 IQQAK
-409 QNGELSIRQAYKSG
+409 LLSDDYKLDSNFIKYALDMLSEQG
-423 AGQRLKL
+423 LISLDK
-430 SSESTFLVF
+430 SSEDWGVCWIV
-439 EKFIEARLGKIEN
+439 E
-452 RQIGGAIQV
+452 
-461 IFIPV
+461 

>member
-1 MFNHILV
+1 MSNPLII
-8 SSALWTAT
+8 SSALWIGT
-16 GAGLMFWGLSQTYP
+16 GTIGMLWGLSQPYP
-30 SPSKFYGFGA
+30 SPNKFYGFGM

-53 PAMKKTERG
+53 PAMKRTERK
-62 VLRQETQDTI
+62 VIRQDTADQI

-89 PSPRMPDLNIYNHVL
+89 PSPKMPDLNIYNHVL
-104 SLFPDQETEDKPPI
+104 GMFPDEQAIDSPPI

-157 IKLIVCDPHFDGGG
+157 IKLIVADPHFDGGG
-171 DWGPDTLII
+171 DWGQDTLII
-180 DDYDLILRTL
+180 DDYQMILKTL
-190 RASLDELDRRKAQ
+190 RAALDELDNRKVQ
-203 RKQGVKSFP
+203 RKQGVKQFP

-284 KISTKHAKNLPDQ
+284 KISIKHAKNLPDQ
-297 RVLSCLQTAG
+297 RVLSCLQNTG

-322 GNYQQFKNGQPPQN
+322 GNYTQFKNGQPPQN
-336 LLPVRTVPITLD
+336 LLPVRTVPVSLD
-348 EILGDA
+348 EILGERITTRPES
-354 EPVYR
+354 EP
-359 SEETPKQSPATAT
+359 PKQPPKSSQP
-372 TSPSFDIKKLDKKP
+372 SPSFDIRKLDKKP
-386 ESNQIINGVE
+386 ENDSNPDDKFMQ
-396 FLPEMIEILELAK
+396 ILEFCKGKESVSVRDIQRATV
-409 QNGELSIRQAYKSG
+409 G
-423 AGQRLKL
+423 ANL
-430 SSESTFLVF
+430 SSDAIKYAFEWLENNGYGTVTTESG
-439 EKFIEARLGKIEN
+439 R
-452 RQIGGAIQV
+452 GGTRV
-461 IFIPV
+461 LFTPN